1 MENNYSSDLLSD
13 STLND
18 NTGAS
23 VDRNMNQNSGP
34 SEFVIQKILGYSKA
48 LRIQKS
54 SALGDIEQIIN

>member
-1 MENNYSSDLLSD
+1 MENNYPNNLLSD

-23 VDRNMNQNSGP
+23 VDRNMNENSGP

>member
-1 MENNYSSDLLSD
+1 MENNYPNNLLSD

-23 VDRNMNQNSGP
+23 VDRNMNENSGP

-54 SALGDIEQIIN
+54 SDLGDIEQIIN